1 MKPFAF
7 RRLREP
13 SYWSTWTLSVCI
25 HTVMVGIALLLSDQ
39 LPAPQQPERDPIAV
53 SFVTPEPTH
62 TAPTHLQT
70 LKKSPPTPTTKA
82 KLAQPEAIPR
92 EPTRSKKPRRR
103 IQNRQTVVPQ
113 RIVHPTFI
121 APQPMPQLTNV
132 TQAPVAQPTTFR
144 NTQTAS
150 QPTVRNGAVSSQAVT
165 RAAGKHA
172 PQPISQPVTQAAT
185 QPAVKNGRVSF
196 QPASQHAG
204 ISRQHVAPKVHAS
217 PSHKKPIHVE
227 ATIDKVDPVMPR
239 DLVIHN
245 HVASTPQRIAAPV
258 RSASLQQSVNTL
270 PSHVEK
276 RIHAPATGV
285 VKQRVTRGKSYTPV
299 KHSFSK
305 PLRQRASL
313 SSGTPVVRTRTAMS
327 YARQVKKSRP
337 ATNARAATRG
347 GVSPELLAFSKLLR
361 EKIARTL
368 EFPRLAKRLGYSGTT
383 HVELALS
390 KTGIVR
396 DLKVSKPSGYDILD
410 KAAILTLKKVL
421 QTTKPPESI
430 AIEQLVIPIAFNLKR
445 H

>member
-1 MKPFAF
+1 MKRFAF

-62 TAPTHLQT
+62 TAPTHLQI

-103 IQNRQTVVPQ
+103 IQNRQTVVPR

-132 TQAPVAQPTTFR
+132 TQTPVAQQTTFR

-150 QPTVRNGAVSSQAVT
+150 QPTVRNGTVSSQAVT
-165 RAAGKHA
+165 RAVGRHA

-204 ISRQHVAPKVHAS
+204 IARQHVAPKVHAS
-217 PSHKKPIHVE
+217 SSHMKPIHVE
-227 ATIDKVDPVMPR
+227 ATIGKVDPVMPR

-245 HVASTPQRIAAPV
+245 HVASAPQRIAASIRESPLRKSV
-258 RSASLQQSVNTL
+258 STLASHDEMRTRTETMAVM
-270 PSHVEK
+270 K
-276 RIHAPATGV
+276 RQV
-285 VKQRVTRGKSYTPV
+285 SRGKSYTAV
-299 KHSFSK
+299 KHVSSK
-305 PLRQRASL
+305 PVRQQASL
-313 SSGTPVVRTRTAMS
+313 SSGRPVVATRTTVN
-327 YARQVKKSRP
+327 YTRQTRKARP
-337 ATNARAATRG
+337 ATT
-347 GVSPELLAFSKLLR
+347 
-361 EKIARTL
+361 ARTVSTNL
-368 EFPRLAKRLGYSGTT
+368 EAPDLTAFKNLLLERISQALEYPRLARRLGYSGITR
-383 HVELALS
+383 VAVSLS
-390 KTGIVR
+390 KTGVVR
-396 DLKVSKPSGYDILD
+396 DLRVSQPSGYDILD
-410 KAAILTLKKVL
+410 KAAIVTLEKVL
-421 QTTKPPESI
+421 KTTKPPESI
-430 AIEQLVIPIAFNLKR
+430 EIVVPIGFDLKSN
-445 H
+445 

>member
-1 MKPFAF
+1 MKRFAF
-7 RRLREP
+7 RTTPEP
-13 SYWSTWTLSVCI
+13 SYWSTWALSICMHTL
-25 HTVMVGIALLLSDQ
+25 MVGVALLLSDR
-39 LPAPQQPERDPIAV
+39 LPTPQQPERDSIAV
-53 SFVTPEPTH
+53 SFVTPQPTH

-70 LKKSPPTPTTKA
+70 LKKSPPTPTTKT
-82 KLAQPEAIPR
+82 KLAQPETIPR
-92 EPTRSKKPRRR
+92 EPARSKKPRRR

-132 TQAPVAQPTTFR
+132 TQTPVVQSTTFR

-150 QPTVRNGAVSSQAVT
+150 QPTVRNGTVSSQAVT
-165 RAAGKHA
+165 RAAGKSDPQALSEHA
-172 PQPISQPVTQAAT
+172 GRQQLKIAKVYASPSRKKSFHVSPTAEKFDPITPRNPVIRNHNVSQPVAASIRESPLRKSVST
-185 QPAVKNGRVSF
+185 LASHDEMRTRAETMAVMK
-196 QPASQHAG
+196 
-204 ISRQHVAPKVHAS
+204 RQ
-217 PSHKKPIHVE
+217 
-227 ATIDKVDPVMPR
+227 
-239 DLVIHN
+239 
-245 HVASTPQRIAAPV
+245 
-258 RSASLQQSVNTL
+258 
-270 PSHVEK
+270 
-276 RIHAPATGV
+276 
-285 VKQRVTRGKSYTPV
+285 VTRGKSHTPV

-327 YARQVKKSRP
+327 YTRQMKKSRP

-347 GVSPELLAFSKLLR
+347 GFSPELLAFSKLLR

>member
-1 MKPFAF
+1 MKLFAF
-7 RRLREP
+7 RTMPEP
-13 SYWSTWTLSVCI
+13 SYWSTWALSICMHTL
-25 HTVMVGIALLLSDQ
+25 MVGVALLLSDR
-39 LPAPQQPERDPIAV
+39 LPTPQQPERDSIAV
-53 SFVTPEPTH
+53 SFVTPQPTH

-70 LKKSPPTPTTKA
+70 LKKSSPTPTTKA

-132 TQAPVAQPTTFR
+132 TQTPVAQPTTFR

-150 QPTVRNGAVSSQAVT
+150 QPTVRNGTVSSQAVT
-165 RAAGKHA
+165 RAAGKSD
-172 PQPISQPVTQAAT
+172 PQALSEHT
-185 QPAVKNGRVSF
+185 GR
-196 QPASQHAG
+196 QQLKIA
-204 ISRQHVAPKVHAS
+204 KVYAS
-217 PSHKKPIHVE
+217 PSRKKSFHVSPTAEKFDPI
-227 ATIDKVDPVMPR
+227 TPRNPVIR
-239 DLVIHN
+239 NHN
-245 HVASTPQRIAAPV
+245 VSQAVAASIRESPLRKPVSTL
-258 RSASLQQSVNTL
+258 ASHDEMRTRTETMAVM
-270 PSHVEK
+270 K
-276 RIHAPATGV
+276 R
-285 VKQRVTRGKSYTPV
+285 QVTRGKSHTPV

-327 YARQVKKSRP
+327 YTRQMKKSRP
-337 ATNARAATRG
+337 ATNARAATRDG
-347 GVSPELLAFSKLLR
+347 FSPELLAFSKLLR
-361 EKIARTL
+361 EKIARAL